1 MFGVQDML
9 AGWAIDPIPTAGI
22 GLAAIGYV
30 SAVRRLRG
38 AGRSWPVRRNV
49 AVGAGLLTLVIAL
62 DGPPDTLADTSFAVH
77 MGQHLLIQQVAAP
90 LLLLAAPI
98 TLVLRADPAWLRRRI
113 LVRILRSRA
122 IYLLSR
128 PPVAFMCFAV
138 TLIASHLTGFY
149 ELALRNE
156 NVHALEHVAY
166 LATALLFWY
175 PAVGVDPG
183 PARPEHVARLLYL
196 LLIMPVMAFL
206 GLAIASTGRVLYS
219 YYAANPPPWGA
230 TPLQDQH
237 LAGTLM
243 WVSGMITIPPL
254 VVVVLMRWLDQDEK
268 KMTRR
273 QPVAPMPRP
282 AADNR

>member
-1 MFGVQDML
+1 VFGVQDML

-22 GLAAIGYV
+22 GLACIGYA
-30 SAVRRLRG
+30 SAVRRLRR

-49 AVGAGLLTLVIAL
+49 AVGAGLLVLVIAL
-62 DGPPDTLADTSFAVH
+62 DGPPDALADTSFAVH
-77 MGQHLLIQQVAAP
+77 MAQHLLIQQVAAP
-90 LLLLAAPI
+90 LLLLGAPI
-98 TLVLRADPAWLRRRI
+98 TLVLRADPAWLRRRV
-113 LVRILRSRA
+113 LVPILRSRA

-128 PPVAFMCFAV
+128 PPVAFLLFAV

-149 ELALRNE
+149 ELALRND
-156 NVHALEHVAY
+156 NVHALEHVVY
-166 LATALLFWY
+166 LTTALLFWY

-183 PARPEHVARLLYL
+183 PARPEHAARLFYL

-219 YYAANPPPWGA
+219 HYAANPPPWGA
-230 TPLQDQH
+230 TSLQDQH
-237 LAGTLM
+237 AAGTLM

-268 KMTRR
+268 KMSRR
-273 QPVAPMPRP
+273 QPVAAD
-282 AADNR
+282 AASRG

>member
-22 GLAAIGYV
+22 GLACIAYA
-30 SAVRRLRG
+30 SAVHGLRR
-38 AGRSWPVRRNV
+38 AGRSWPIRRNV
-49 AVGAGLLTLVIAL
+49 AVGAGLLVLVIAL
-62 DGPPDTLADTSFAVH
+62 DGPPDTFADTSFAVH
-77 MGQHLLIQQVAAP
+77 MVQHLLIQQVAAP
-90 LLLLAAPI
+90 LLLLGAPI
-98 TLVLRADPAWLRRRI
+98 TLVLRADPLWLRRRI
-113 LVRILRSRA
+113 LVRVLRSRA
-122 IYLLSR
+122 VYLLCR
-128 PPVAFMCFAV
+128 PPVAFTLFAV

-156 NVHALEHVAY
+156 NVHALEHLVY

-183 PARPEHVARLLYL
+183 PARPEQAARLFYL

-206 GLAIASTGRVLYS
+206 GLAIASTGRILYPH
-219 YYAANPPPWGA
+219 YAANPPPWGA

-268 KMTRR
+268 NMTRR
-273 QPVAPMPRP
+273 QPVAAD
-282 AADNR
+282 AAAGG

>member
-49 AVGAGLLTLVIAL
+49 AVGAGLLALVIAL

-183 PARPEHVARLLYL
+183 PARPEHAARLLYL

-219 YYAANPPPWGA
+219 HYAANPPPWGA

>member
-1 MFGVQDML
+1 VFGVQDML

-22 GLAAIGYV
+22 GLAAIGYA
-30 SAVRRLRG
+30 SALHAVRR
-38 AGRSWPVRRNV
+38 AGRLWPIRRNV
-49 AVGAGLLTLVIAL
+49 AVGAGLLVLVIAL
-62 DGPPDTLADTSFAVH
+62 DGPPDTFADTSFAVH
-77 MGQHLLIQQVAAP
+77 MVQHLLIQQVAAP
-90 LLLLAAPI
+90 LLLIGAPI
-98 TLVLRADPAWLRRRI
+98 TLILRADPSWLRRRI

-128 PPVAFMCFAV
+128 PPVAFMLFGAALV
-138 TLIASHLTGFY
+138 GSHLTGFY

-156 NVHALEHVAY
+156 NVHACEHVVY

-183 PARPEHVARLLYL
+183 PARPEHAARLFYL

-206 GLAIASTGRVLYS
+206 GLAIASTGRILYS
-219 YYAANPPPWGA
+219 YYAAHAPPWGA

-237 LAGTLM
+237 LAGTMM

-254 VVVVLMRWLDQDEK
+254 AVVVLMRWLDQDEK
-268 KMTRR
+268 KITRR
-273 QPVAPMPRP
+273 EAV
-282 AADNR
+282 AADAAARG